1 LKLGWWLVKFPVA
14 ATTVSPFLLLDP
26 DNQVQEDKNPV
37 EANFNSPFYPKI
49 SNKVP
54 TRGIPTERSGWRRGV
69 GKSPLNY
76 RRGMPLASLIKL
88 CGTRRRE
95 SELINNEQIID
106 NNYKWLMINY
116 KLNDTEF

>member
-1 LKLGWWLVKFPVA
+1 
-14 ATTVSPFLLLDP
+14 
-26 DNQVQEDKNPV
+26 
-37 EANFNSPFYPKI
+37 
-49 SNKVP
+49 
-54 TRGIPTERSGWRRGV
+54 
-69 GKSPLNY
+69 
-76 RRGMPLASLIKL
+76 MPLASLIKL